1 MQKKRKY
8 LIHTRLPL
16 EASSAESKTFG
27 FFDAVSSEDPR
38 LLSALDLFNCL
49 RWKLYGEQNY
59 FKMPD
64 VLMCKMS
71 TTSFH
76 RKLQVQLRR

>member
-1 MQKKRKY
+1 MQQKRRY
-8 LIHTRLPL
+8 LIHTRVLL
-16 EASSAESKTFG
+16 EASSVESKTFG

-49 RWKLYGEQNY
+49 RWKLYAEQNY
-59 FKMPD
+59 FKMPH

-71 TTSFH
+71 TPSFH
-76 RKLQVQLRR
+76 RKLQV